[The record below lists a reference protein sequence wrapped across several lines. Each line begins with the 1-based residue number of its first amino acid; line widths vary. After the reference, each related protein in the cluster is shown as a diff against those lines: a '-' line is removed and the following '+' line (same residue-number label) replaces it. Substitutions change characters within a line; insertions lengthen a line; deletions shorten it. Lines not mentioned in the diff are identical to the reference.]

1 MHQDRVQRKVQNQVN
16 LGNPENLENPGILG
30 NLVTPE
36 NLANPESL
44 VNPGNLANPG
54 NPESLV
60 KDRYQREAKYQTIAK
75 QTVKQHVIIAETLLR
90 KKQIDI
96 KPL

>member
-1 MHQDRVQRKVQNQVN
+1 MHQDRVQRNQVN
-16 LGNPENLENPGILG
+16 PVNPENLEHPGILG

-36 NLANPESL
+36 NLANLESP
-44 VNPGNLANPG
+44 VNPENLANPG

-60 KDRYQREAKYQTIAK
+60 KDRYQREAKYQKIAK
-75 QTVKQHVIIAETLLR
+75 QTVKQHIIAEPLLR

>member
-1 MHQDRVQRKVQNQVN
+1 MHQDRVQRNQENPV
-16 LGNPENLENPGILG
+16 NPENLGNPGILG

-36 NLANPESL
+36 NLAKPESL

-75 QTVKQHVIIAETLLR
+75 QTVKQHVIIAEPLLR

-96 KPL
+96 RPL

>member
-1 MHQDRVQRKVQNQVN
+1 MHQDRVQRNQV
-16 LGNPENLENPGILG
+16 NPENLENPGILG

-36 NLANPESL
+36 NLANLESP
-44 VNPGNLANPG
+44 VNPG

-75 QTVKQHVIIAETLLR
+75 QTVKQHIIAEPLLR

>member
-1 MHQDRVQRKVQNQVN
+1 MHQDRVQRNQV
-16 LGNPENLENPGILG
+16 NPENLENPGILG

-36 NLANPESL
+36 NLANLESP
-44 VNPGNLANPG
+44 VNPGNLANPE

-75 QTVKQHVIIAETLLR
+75 QTVKQHIIAEPLLR